1 MPLSKRKQDG
11 GGVEGGGGRFAI
23 GFDESPKAAPQ
34 PGDLERAI
42 FSPMNQLAGLLWLS
56 VGLRC
61 KSLPREL

>member
-1 MPLSKRKQDG
+1 MVVEWKAEVADSPLDLTRAL
-11 GGVEGGGGRFAI
+11 RRHLNR
-23 GFDESPKAAPQ
+23 
-34 PGDLERAI
+34 GDLERAI